1 MKLSS
6 LSCVICLA
14 AIAVGEESQHQ
25 HRHLNIS
32 QSTSE
37 ALVNKRED
45 HHHDHSGHDH
55 HDHDHHEDHNPD
67 DIESSEVVDNPAR
80 DYVTWLAAGGKIS
93 GFYFLFIYHF
103 SFPTSGSITLISLCG
118 VFGILVVPIMQRVLY
133 QHLIQA
139 NNPYNLIKNQTFI
152 SDI

>member
-14 AIAVGEESQHQ
+14 AIAVGEESQHP
-25 HRHLNIS
+25 HEHLNIN

-37 ALVNKRED
+37 ALVNKHDD
-45 HHHDHSGHDH
+45 HDHDHDHSGHEH
-55 HDHDHHEDHNPD
+55 HDHREDHNPD
-67 DIESSEVVDNPAR
+67 DIESSEVSPAR
-80 DYVTWLAAGGKIS
+80 DYVTWLAAGGKIE
-93 GFYFLFIYHF
+93 GFLILCFVDQ
-103 SFPTSGSITLISLCG
+103 FPTSGSITLISLCG

-139 NNPYNLIKNQTFI
+139 NNP
-152 SDI
+152 